1 MKKHISK
8 KLAPDKI
15 KNGKASKKPLQNSKK
30 TPTTKL
36 STPSNNTHIRPSWDE
51 YFMSI
56 ADMVGSRGTCDR
68 GRSGCVIVKDKRI
81 LVTGYVGSPAGLP
94 HCDEIGHE
102 MHKVVHEDGHESMH
116 CIRTIHAEQNAIAQ
130 AARLGIP
137 LEGGTVYCKMTPC
150 YVCAKM
156 LMNCGITEV
165 VAFRDYH
172 ASVQSKRIFKE
183 GGVKLRIIHKEVE
196 QYKNM

>member
-1 MKKHISK
+1 MKKNISPK
-8 KLAPDKI
+8 AKPDKI
-15 KNGKASKKPLQNSKK
+15 KNGKTSLLK
-30 TPTTKL
+30 TATAVK
-36 STPSNNTHIRPSWDE
+36 SNNENSIPHTRPSWDE

-56 ADMVGSRGTCDR
+56 AEMVGSRGTCDR

-94 HCDEIGHE
+94 HCDEVGHE

-137 LEGGTVYCKMTPC
+137 LEGATVYCKMTPC

-156 LMNCGITEV
+156 LMNCGIKEV

-183 GGVKLRIIHKEVE
+183 GGVKLRIVHKEVE